1 MIFDFDTR
9 KSDSPLLHSVW
20 RSRSERGG
28 TFISTAVG
36 QWEMVVTRQR
46 DQLTLT
52 LRGPETA
59 ASHAPVP
66 EDAEFFG
73 MVFKYGVYLP
83 GLPKNELVDNEIHLR
98 TSGKNTFLLQNTF
111 SLLGSTWQFPT
122 YENADTF
129 VERLVRAGIL
139 AFDAVVEDALR
150 GQAVDVSQRS
160 LQRRMAHVTGLT
172 HKTIQQ
178 IHRARQASTLL
189 QRGRPIIETAYET
202 GYFDQAHLTN
212 ALKRFYGQTP
222 AEIIRQAQ
230 FHNGVFFQDEGDLDE
245 YNQINNV
252 EKENLLR

>member
-1 MIFDFDTR
+1 MIYDFASR
-9 KSDSPLLHSVW
+9 KSDSPLVHSVW
-20 RSRSERGG
+20 RTRSERGG
-28 TFISTAVG
+28 TFISTAAG

-46 DQLTLT
+46 GQLTLS
-52 LRGPETA
+52 LRGPETQ

-73 MVFKYGVYLP
+73 MIFKYGVYLP
-83 GLPKNELVDNEIHLR
+83 GLPKKALVDHEIHLR
-98 TSGKNTFLLQNTF
+98 ASIKNTFSF
-111 SLLGSTWQFPT
+111 FGSTWQFPT

-129 VERLVRAGIL
+129 VDCLVRAGML

-150 GQAVDVSQRS
+150 GQAVDLSVRS

-178 IHRARQASTLL
+178 IHRARQASTML
-189 QRGRPIIETAYET
+189 QRGRPIIETAYAA

-222 AEIIRQAQ
+222 ADIIRQAQ

>member
-1 MIFDFDTR
+1 MIYDFASR
-9 KSDSPLLHSVW
+9 KSDSPLVHSVW

-28 TFISTAVG
+28 TFISTATG
-36 QWEMVVTRQR
+36 QWEMVVTQQR
-46 DQLTLT
+46 DQLTLS
-52 LRGPETA
+52 LRGPETQ

-73 MVFKYGVYLP
+73 ITLKYGVFLP

-98 TSGKNTFLLQNTF
+98 ASIKNTFA
-111 SLLGSTWQFPT
+111 LLGSTWQFPT

-129 VERLVRAGIL
+129 VDRLMRAGIL
-139 AFDAVVEDALR
+139 AFDGVVENALR
-150 GQAVDVSQRS
+150 GQTVDLSLRS
-160 LQRRMAHVTGLT
+160 LQRRMAHITGLT

-178 IHRARQASTLL
+178 IHRARQASTML
-189 QRGRPIIETAYET
+189 QRGSPIIETAYAA

-222 AEIIRQAQ
+222 AEIICQAQ

>member
-1 MIFDFDTR
+1 MIFDFDIR
-9 KSDSPLLHSVW
+9 KSDSPLIHSVW
-20 RSRSERGG
+20 RSRSESGG
-28 TFISTAVG
+28 TFISTAVS

-46 DQLTLT
+46 EQLTLS
-52 LRGPETA
+52 LRGPETHA
-59 ASHAPVP
+59 NHAPVP

-73 MVFKYGVYLP
+73 MIFKYGVYLP
-83 GLPKNELVDNEIHLR
+83 GLPKYELVDNEIHLR
-98 TSGKNTFLLQNTF
+98 GSIKNTF

-129 VERLVRAGIL
+129 VERLTRAGIL

-150 GQAVDVSQRS
+150 GQAVDLSLRS
-160 LQRRMAHVTGLT
+160 IQRRMAHVTGLT

-178 IHRARQASTLL
+178 IRRARQASTLL
-189 QRGRPIIETAYET
+189 QSGRPIIETAYET

-230 FHNGVFFQDEGDLDE
+230 FHNGVFFQDEDALGE
-245 YNQINNV
+245 YNLINNAQ
-252 EKENLLR
+252 KENQ